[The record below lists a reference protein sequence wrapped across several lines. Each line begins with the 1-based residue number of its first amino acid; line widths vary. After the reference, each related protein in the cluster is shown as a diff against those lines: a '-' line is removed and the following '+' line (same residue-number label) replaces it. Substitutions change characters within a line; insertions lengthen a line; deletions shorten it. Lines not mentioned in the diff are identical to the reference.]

1 MRIVYQNNQEMKLK
15 IEQAIEMARKNQ
27 SLEGAVI
34 EDLKETQVRAVDALI
49 LAEHGIVIPEQ
60 NIYYSDEEIAYD
72 PDFDEV
78 KWSEEPLRMTWEE
91 KIKMFEGQEVKRKA
105 PHRKENELTV
115 KIEISDQE
123 VREWVKKNQKKLGQ
137 LLGGLITDLYKVRTI
152 TKK

>member
-1 MRIVYQNNQEMKLK
+1 MKLK

-60 NIYYSDEEIAYD
+60 NIYYSDEDIAYD

-91 KIKMFEGQEVKRKA
+91 KMRLSEEIEKNNKKEEEISVKV
-105 PHRKENELTV
+105 N
-115 KIEISDQE
+115 ISDQE
-123 VREWVKKNQKKLGQ
+123 VRQWVNENYDKMGQILGNF
-137 LLGGLITDLYKVRTI
+137 IVDIYKANKI
-152 TKK
+152 IKE

>member
-91 KIKMFEGQEVKRKA
+91 KMRLSEEIEKNNKKEEEISVKV
-105 PHRKENELTV
+105 N
-115 KIEISDQE
+115 ISDQE
-123 VREWVKKNQKKLGQ
+123 VRQWVNENYDKMGQILGNF
-137 LLGGLITDLYKVRTI
+137 IVDIYKANKI
-152 TKK
+152 IKE

>member
-1 MRIVYQNNQEMKLK
+1 MK
-15 IEQAIEMARKNQ
+15 IGIDQAIIKARNGE
-27 SLEGAVI
+27 SLAGITI
-34 EDLKETQVRAVDALI
+34 EDLAEKQIKAKDALI
-49 LAEHGIVIPEQ
+49 LAECGILIPEQ
-60 NIYYSDEEIAYD
+60 NIFYDDSDIAYD
-72 PDFDEV
+72 PEIDEV
-78 KWSEEPLRMTWEE
+78 EWSKEPIKMTWEE